1 MRTAEQCEVLGTFNE
16 MLSAATGDGGAKRAA
31 GTKPSWKVDTSH
43 KAAAWRHLDP
53 ARERYDEDSGAH
65 KLVHAAWRL
74 LAVAWQEMR
83 DDGLLPEEPDAI
95 ADMLKPNV
103 PAFGGILPGPAEF
116 ERLRAEE
123 WAERTEQKLRDAY
136 PGDPTLTEAIK
147 TGIVPGQRRP
157 DTDEGPKMLRTLR
170 VYRDDAIRRTRTASK
185 KWLNPI
191 A

>member
-65 KLVHAAWRL
+65 KNVHAAWRL

-83 DDGLLPEEPDAI
+83 DDGLLPEEPGPTAAAI
-95 ADMLKPNV
+95 AAEPDNWIK
-103 PAFGGILPGPAEF
+103 PGPAEF
-116 ERLRAEE
+116 ERLR
-123 WAERTEQKLRDAY
+123 
-136 PGDPTLTEAIK
+136 GDPAALERFRRLAP
-147 TGIVPGQRRP
+147 PGCEPAFTTFGPRP
-157 DTDEGPKMLRTLR
+157 DTDEGPKMMRTTYPTKVSGEALRGAELVGYGDELWAT
-170 VYRDDAIRRTRTASK
+170 D
-185 KWLNPI
+185 
-191 A
+191 